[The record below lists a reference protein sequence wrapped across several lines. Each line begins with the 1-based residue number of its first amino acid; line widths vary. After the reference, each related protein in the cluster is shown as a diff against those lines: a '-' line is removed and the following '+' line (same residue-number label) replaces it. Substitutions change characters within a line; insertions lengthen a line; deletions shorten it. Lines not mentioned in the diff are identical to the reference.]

1 MLLDLARA
9 LVSLQITAEIGRSG
23 EGKLYQARHIN
34 LRRGSAT
41 TTFAATPN
49 KPAPSEAKTTVADS
63 LANRSIGHSFGFY
76 GSTPLVVKSSTQNL
90 TSIEFSDSR
99 EARPYLTL
107 RTRKTNS

>member
-1 MLLDLARA
+1 MLLDLAGV
-9 LVSLQITAEIGRSG
+9 LVSRQITAKIGRSG

-49 KPAPSEAKTTVADS
+49 KPAPSESKTTVADS

-76 GSTPLVVKSSTQNL
+76 GSPRLSLNQAHRTLRVLN
-90 TSIEFSDSR
+90 
-99 EARPYLTL
+99 L
-107 RTRKTNS
+107 RTRARLART